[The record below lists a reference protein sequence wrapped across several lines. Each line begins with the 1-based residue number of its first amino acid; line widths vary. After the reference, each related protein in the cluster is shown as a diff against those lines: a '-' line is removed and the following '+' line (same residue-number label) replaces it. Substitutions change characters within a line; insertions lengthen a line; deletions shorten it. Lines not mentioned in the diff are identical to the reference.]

1 MQREDGM
8 YHHKITD
15 WDDAY
20 TNGAN
25 IAGGDR
31 WPDAWLGPSN
41 TFRAAS
47 LAAGRAKL
55 DLAYG
60 DHPRNRFDLFLPVA
74 EPKGLVVFIHGGY
87 WMRFDQTS
95 WSHLAKGPV
104 DRGYAVA
111 MPTYTLCPENRI
123 AGIAAEIG
131 QAVDKIA
138 AMVGGPIHLAGHS
151 AGGHLAARMACTNT
165 PLSEQTRGRIS
176 NVVSIS
182 GLHDLRPLMRT
193 VMNETLRIGQAEA
206 MAESPIFLEPLESVR
221 VTCWVGGGE
230 RSEFIR
236 QSKLLANAWT
246 GVGGATAY
254 VEEQDRHHF
263 NIIDGL
269 ADAANPLTRTLLAD

>member
-1 MQREDGM
+1 M
-8 YHHKITD
+8 HHKIKD

-31 WPDAWLGPSN
+31 WPDAWASPAKAYREE
-41 TFRAAS
+41 RAA
-47 LAAGRAKL
+47 AGKVKL
-55 DLAYG
+55 DLTYG
-60 DHPRNRFDLFLPVA
+60 ERPRNRFDLFLPDA

-87 WMRFDQTS
+87 WMRFDQS
-95 WSHLAKGPV
+95 FWSHLARGPV
-104 DRGYAVA
+104 ARGYAVA

-123 AGIAAEIG
+123 AGITAEV
-131 QAVDKIA
+131 AVAVEKIA
-138 AMVGGPIHLAGHS
+138 GMVGGPIHLTGHS
-151 AGGHLAARMACTNT
+151 AGGHLATRLVCANT
-165 PLSEQTRGRIS
+165 PLSEAVRGRIR

-182 GLHDLRPLMRT
+182 GLHDLRSMMRIA
-193 VMNETLRIGQAEA
+193 MNETLHIDHAEA
-206 MAESPIFLEPLESVR
+206 MAESPVFLEPLEQVR

-236 QSKLLANAWT
+236 QSKLLANAWV

-254 VEEQDRHHF
+254 VEEPDRHHF

-269 ADAANPLTRTLLAD
+269 AYPAHPLTQALLAD